1 MTHTFLVR
9 KTAGEIQPHGCDGLS
24 TNEQMLEELK
34 QIREALVPPPPPP
47 PEKKGLWQEFKEFLD
62 QYKVMGLA
70 VAFIMGLYLG
80 RLVQALVTAWITPV
94 INVVLLA
101 FGLLT
106 PDQVLLNPSAYP
118 LAFNPTLFISE
129 LITFLIVAVVIFV
142 LVKFTKRIGLK

>member
-1 MTHTFLVR
+1 M
-9 KTAGEIQPHGCDGLS
+9 A

-34 QIREALVPPPPPP
+34 KIREALAPPPPPP
-47 PEKKGLWQEFKEFLD
+47 KEKKGLWQEFKDFLE

-80 RLVQALVTAWITPV
+80 RLVQALVTAWITPI
-94 INVVLLA
+94 INQVLLTL
-101 FGLLT
+101 GLLSIAT
-106 PDQVLLNPSAYP
+106 IQLNPSAYP
-118 LAFNPTLFISE
+118 LTFNPTIFISE

>member
-1 MTHTFLVR
+1 M
-9 KTAGEIQPHGCDGLS
+9 S

-80 RLVQALVTAWITPV
+80 RLVQALVTAWITPI
-94 INVVLLA
+94 INQILLGS
-101 FGLLT
+101 GLLSIT
-106 PDQVLLNPSAYP
+106 TIQLNPSAYP
-118 LAFNPTLFISE
+118 LTFNPTLFISE
-129 LITFLIVAVVIFV
+129 LITFLIVAIVIFI
-142 LVKFTKRIGLK
+142 LVKFSKRIGLK

>member
-1 MTHTFLVR
+1 MQFQGVD
-9 KTAGEIQPHGCDGLS
+9 EMS
-24 TNEQMLEELK
+24 TDEKMLDELK

-47 PEKKGLWQEFKEFLD
+47 PEKKGLWQEFKDFLD

-80 RLVQALVTAWITPV
+80 RLVQSLVTAWITPI
-94 INVVLLA
+94 INVILLTL
-101 FGLLT
+101 GLLT

-118 LAFNPTLFISE
+118 LTFNPTLFISE
-129 LITFLIVAVVIFV
+129 LITFLIVAVVIFI